1 MAQVKSYYQDQ
12 LELGQAPAP
21 DSIMTVDEQEDI
33 VYELIL
39 DDINW
44 LLMEAAEEDR
54 RDLELIDRIS

>member
-12 LELGQAPAP
+12 LELGQAPEP

-39 DDINW
+39 SDINW

-54 RDLELIDRIS
+54 SENQLLND

>member
-12 LELGQAPAP
+12 LELGQAPEP
-21 DSIMTVDEQEDI
+21 NSIMTVDEQEDI

-39 DDINW
+39 NDINW

-54 RDLELIDRIS
+54 QDDGYE

>member
-12 LELGQAPAP
+12 LELGQAPEP
-21 DSIMTVDEQEDI
+21 YSIMTVDEQEDI

-54 RDLELIDRIS
+54 QNQNEY

>member
-12 LELGQAPAP
+12 LELGQAPEP

-39 DDINW
+39 SDINW

-54 RDLELIDRIS
+54 QDL

>member
-12 LELGQAPAP
+12 LELGQAPEP

-39 DDINW
+39 SDINW

-54 RDLELIDRIS
+54 QDDL

>member
-12 LELGQAPAP
+12 LELGQAPEP

-39 DDINW
+39 NDINW

-54 RDLELIDRIS
+54 QDL